1 MIPTTTR
8 YAPNSP
14 QTPARQTAPAAQRPA
29 AQRQGESKL
38 LVFKGFEEKVIALNT
53 LIQQIKEVQRQRE
66 EYRVLFDHFWGMY
79 TRQESLT
86 EWLNTQNEDVDP
98 VLQQAMTALN
108 KLDSEQLQSKSIWP
122 SIINDLIALQKRVA
136 YIIRRIP
143 QIPPIT

>member
-1 MIPTTTR
+1 MIPTVTR

-38 LVFKGFEEKVIALNT
+38 RVFKGFEGEVIELNT
-53 LIQQIKEVQRQRE
+53 LIKQIKEVQRQRK

-86 EWLNTQNEDVDP
+86 EWLNTPNGDVDP
-98 VLQQAMTALN
+98 VLQQAMTALK
-108 KLDSEQLQSKSIWP
+108 KLDSEQLQSENILHL
-122 SIINDLIALQKRVA
+122 IINDLIALQKGVA
-136 YIIRRIP
+136 DIIRRIP